1 MQHDEIK
8 SKINNMYAKKN
19 VFADIVELERTELLM
34 DGNIKSKI
42 KIIPINYNFLKASFS
57 IINFF
62 HALIGSVPTVTPRIL
77 DSLFVNRISTSVKAK
92 TELKYKPTSLQKGL
106 KETITYLKQAS

>member
-42 KIIPINYNFLKASFS
+42 KIIQ
-57 IINFF
+57 
-62 HALIGSVPTVTPRIL
+62 VTTCIRIL
-77 DSLFVNRISTSVKAK
+77 
-92 TELKYKPTSLQKGL
+92 
-106 KETITYLKQAS
+106 